1 MLWAKFGFETA
12 TLFFKSMQ
20 LAVHLNSSYL
30 EKLEFVNQTPAF
42 PLCIL
47 YEKIKKRTQYG
58 HAILAHLLRQNTNL
72 FYNNSIHYEHSGVKF
87 TRF

>member
-1 MLWAKFGFETA
+1 
-12 TLFFKSMQ
+12 MQ

-30 EKLEFVNQTPAF
+30 GKLEFINQTPVS

-47 YEKIKKRTQYG
+47 YEKIEKQTQYG
-58 HAILAHLLRQNTNL
+58 HAILAYLLRQNTNL
-72 FYNNSIHYEHSGVKF
+72 FYNNSIHYKHNGVKF